1 MVCAISCSIAFMFI
15 IANVYLVTFNNKTST
30 INDFISKLS
39 TENQQRYKNITNER
53 QKIYFTGLLLGFVL
67 SMLLFVCCRTFFMT
81 SFSRRE
87 LLCMIA
93 AVTFTVNYFYY
104 ILSPKT
110 DWMVLNLSKDET
122 HAWLKVYKNMQ
133 YNYHIGM
140 VLGILSVVAFGN
152 ALCK

>member
-1 MVCAISCSIAFMFI
+1 
-15 IANVYLVTFNNKTST
+15 
-30 INDFISKLS
+30 
-39 TENQQRYKNITNER
+39 
-53 QKIYFTGLLLGFVL
+53 
-67 SMLLFVCCRTFFMT
+67 
-81 SFSRRE
+81 
-87 LLCMIA
+87 MIA

-122 HAWLKVYKNMQ
+122 RAWLKVYKTMQ

-152 ALCK
+152 SLCE